1 MAHRFLKLDNRIIM
15 LVLSAFTLLSLIA
28 KINFWYDE
36 AMNIYWYI
44 LTSLLLLSGTLA
56 TEVSFTGMFGYM
68 TPPYIVA
75 SYFNAGKKN
84 KKINFKEC

>member
-1 MAHRFLKLDNRIIM
+1 M
-15 LVLSAFTLLSLIA
+15 LVLSTFTFFFVVA

-36 AMNIYWYI
+36 AINIYWYI

-56 TEVSFTGMFGYM
+56 TEVSFTSMFGYM

-75 SYFNAGKKN
+75 SYWNAGKLY
-84 KKINFKEC
+84 FFDF